1 MIKIEFSWIYQMQ
14 LGVWC
19 AVVSLIKDLG
29 GEALRNF
36 FEIYTSNGLKI
47 NARLPI
53 FNLIFKMH
61 YYVNNTKKFS
71 CFKLFMQLIPKDL
84 TT

>member
-29 GEALRNF
+29 GEAHRNF
-36 FEIYTSNGLKI
+36 FEIYTSNGLKT
-47 NARLPI
+47 NAKLPD
-53 FNLIFKMH
+53 F
-61 YYVNNTKKFS
+61 
-71 CFKLFMQLIPKDL
+71 
-84 TT
+84 